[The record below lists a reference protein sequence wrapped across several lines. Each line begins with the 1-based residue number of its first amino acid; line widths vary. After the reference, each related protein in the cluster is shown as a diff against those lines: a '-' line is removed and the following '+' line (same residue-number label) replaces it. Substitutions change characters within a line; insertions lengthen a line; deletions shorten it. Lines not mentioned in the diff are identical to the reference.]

1 VLAKCETKLECEK
14 EKQNLVDHSHQL
26 QRVVPFGLPKLS
38 NNLSLNI
45 VGSKEHHVHCKQHV
59 LQWSHQFVENNPEC
73 LVFRKFHQGNLVLI
87 ALISKLLAFWSV
99 SDFTEIA
106 VVLRKYEL
114 GLLVSVFRR

>member
-1 VLAKCETKLECEK
+1 
-14 EKQNLVDHSHQL
+14 
-26 QRVVPFGLPKLS
+26 
-38 NNLSLNI
+38 
-45 VGSKEHHVHCKQHV
+45 
-59 LQWSHQFVENNPEC
+59 
-73 LVFRKFHQGNLVLI
+73 LI